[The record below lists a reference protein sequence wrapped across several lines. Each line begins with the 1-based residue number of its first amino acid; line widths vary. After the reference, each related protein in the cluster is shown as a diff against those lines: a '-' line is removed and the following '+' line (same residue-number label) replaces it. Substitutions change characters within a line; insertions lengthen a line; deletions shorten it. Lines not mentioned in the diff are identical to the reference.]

1 MTDAFQLID
10 VAKYYRDVKALD
22 GVTLAGPEGKI
33 FALLGPNGAGKSTIV
48 KILSTLIAPSRGT
61 AFVGG
66 IDVVASP
73 GRVRQIIGLAGQ
85 YAAVDEFQTGFEN
98 IYMIGQLY
106 GLSGRDAKRRTDDL
120 LRRLDLVGAAGRQV
134 ATYSGGMRRRLDLG
148 ASLVGRPEILFL
160 DEPTTGLDPKSR
172 SDAWTIIRELVADG
186 TSILLTTQYLDEADE
201 LADHI
206 AVVDHGRLI
215 AEGTSDELKSTL
227 GGDIV
232 EFQPADP
239 ADLHRAIAAVA
250 PAAGQPPTVNAD
262 TRTVSVPVRDGSAG
276 LLQVVQ
282 ALNDAAIAVVGLSL
296 HRPSLDDVFL
306 SLTSTPED
314 AR

>member
-1 MTDAFQLID
+1 MTEAFQLID

-22 GVTLAGPEGKI
+22 GVTLAGPEGKV
-33 FALLGPNGAGKSTIV
+33 FALLGPNGAGKTTIV
-48 KILSTLIAPSRGT
+48 KILSTLVTPSRGT

-66 IDVVASP
+66 IEVTASP

-98 IYMIGQLY
+98 IFMIGQLY
-106 GLSGRDAKRRTDDL
+106 GLSVRDAKRRTNDL
-120 LRRLDLVGAAGRQV
+120 LQRLDLVAAAGRPV

-148 ASLVGRPEILFL
+148 ASLVGRPKILFL

-172 SDAWTIIRELVADG
+172 NDAWTIIRELVAEG

-201 LADHI
+201 LADLI
-206 AVVDHGRLI
+206 AVVDRGRLI

-232 EFQPADP
+232 EFQLADP
-239 ADLHRAIAAVA
+239 ADLAKATAAVLLVA
-250 PAAGQPPTVNAD
+250 SQPPTFDAD
-262 TRTVSVPVRDGSAG
+262 ARTLSVPVRDGSAG

-282 ALNDAAIAVVGLSL
+282 ALNAAAVAVSGLSL

-306 SLTSTPED
+306 SLTSTPEG

>member
-1 MTDAFQLID
+1 MKAAFQLVD
-10 VAKYYRDVKALD
+10 VAKYYREVKALD
-22 GVTLAGPEGKI
+22 GVTLTGPEGKV
-33 FALLGPNGAGKSTIV
+33 FALLGPNGAGKTTIV

-73 GRVRQIIGLAGQ
+73 GQVRQIIGLAGQ

-98 IYMIGQLY
+98 ISMIGQLY
-106 GLSGRDAKRRTDDL
+106 GLSGREARRRTDDL
-120 LRRLDLVGAAGRQV
+120 LQRLDLTGAAGRPV

-148 ASLVGRPEILFL
+148 ASLVGRPGILFL

-172 SDAWTIIRELVADG
+172 NDAWTIIRELVAEG

-201 LADHI
+201 LADRI
-206 AVVDHGRLI
+206 AVVDRGRLV

-232 EFQPADP
+232 EFHLSDP
-239 ADLHRAIAAVA
+239 ADLPKATAAVA
-250 PAAGQPPTVNAD
+250 PAAGQPPTFHAD
-262 TRTVSVPVRDGSAG
+262 TRSLSVPVRDGSACD
-276 LLQVVQ
+276 LQVVQ
-282 ALNDAAIAVVGLSL
+282 ALNDATIAVGGLSL

-306 SLTSTPED
+306 SLTSKPEG

>member
-1 MTDAFQLID
+1 MTEAFQLID

-33 FALLGPNGAGKSTIV
+33 FALLGPNGAGKTTIV
-48 KILSTLIAPSRGT
+48 KILSTLVTPSRGT

-66 IDVVASP
+66 IEVTASP

-98 IYMIGQLY
+98 IFMIGQLY
-106 GLSGRDAKRRTDDL
+106 GLSVRDAKRRTNDL
-120 LRRLDLVGAAGRQV
+120 LQRLDLVAAAGRPV

-148 ASLVGRPEILFL
+148 ASLVGRPKILFL

-172 SDAWTIIRELVADG
+172 NDAWTIIRELVAEG

-201 LADHI
+201 LADLI
-206 AVVDHGRLI
+206 AVVDRGRLI

-232 EFQPADP
+232 EFQLADP
-239 ADLHRAIAAVA
+239 ADLAKATAAVLLVA
-250 PAAGQPPTVNAD
+250 SQPPTFDAD
-262 TRTVSVPVRDGSAG
+262 ARTLSVPVRDGSAG

-282 ALNDAAIAVVGLSL
+282 ALNAAAVAVSGLSL

-306 SLTSTPED
+306 SLTSTPEG